1 MSPHCHRADPPSR
14 LTFTYLNG
22 ETVTQLPAFYFTP
35 ALVLAG
41 AIVLGL
47 AGGFA
52 FERIRRLILPSSS
65 SHALL
70 GRLPGE
76 IRGML
81 TADVPSEM
89 LKHYKAV
96 LVGMLRW
103 SARSVAALAIGLAP
117 VALAFM
123 LVAAWDP
130 SARTGDKD
138 AFCTSAFDCA
148 LFEMMLFDTHRSP
161 ELERSIVVR
170 TAAFDRNPVWP
181 YVNDLELAFFTA
193 VVLGGA
199 GAAWLERKR
208 RTVRR

>member
-1 MSPHCHRADPPSR
+1 MSPHCHRAEAHSSLDV
-14 LTFTYLNG
+14 TFVNG
-22 ETVTQLPAFYFTP
+22 ETVTQIQAIYFAPAF
-35 ALVLAG
+35 VLAG

-47 AGGFA
+47 VGGYA
-52 FERIRRLILPSSS
+52 FERVRRSILPSSS
-65 SHALL
+65 SRALL
-70 GRLPGE
+70 ARLPGD

-89 LKHYKAV
+89 LKHYNAAV
-96 LVGMLRW
+96 LGMLRW
-103 SARSVAALAIGLAP
+103 SAQSAVALAVGLVPVAA
-117 VALAFM
+117 AFM

-130 SARTGDKD
+130 STRNGDKD
-138 AFCTSAFDCA
+138 AFCASAIHCA